1 MNSFISC
8 LQNSIKSYF
17 IFYNA
22 KLLLKDLYET
32 IKKDIEEN
40 NEKSSD
46 LMAGI
51 KDYILK
57 NRSSSKIVDM
67 TYKKLVEIITNL
79 FGNENMEWTRLP
91 DHNIP
96 LEFLL
101 FFYQYKDI

>member
-1 MNSFISC
+1 M
-8 LQNSIKSYF
+8 
-17 IFYNA
+17 
-22 KLLLKDLYET
+22 KDLYET

-46 LMAGI
+46 LIAGI

-79 FGNENMEWTRLP
+79 FGNENMEWTKLP
-91 DHNIP
+91 DSDLS
-96 LEFLL
+96 LECLL
-101 FFYQYKDI
+101 FYNQNKNN

>member
-40 NEKSSD
+40 NEKSDD
-46 LMAGI
+46 LIAGI

-79 FGNENMEWTRLP
+79 FGNENMEWTKLP
-91 DHNIP
+91 DSDLS
-96 LEFLL
+96 LECLL
-101 FFYQYKDI
+101 FYNQNKNN

>member
-1 MNSFISC
+1 M
-8 LQNSIKSYF
+8 
-17 IFYNA
+17 
-22 KLLLKDLYET
+22 KDLYET

-46 LMAGI
+46 LIAGI

-79 FGNENMEWTRLP
+79 FGNENMERTKLP
-91 DHNIP
+91 DSDLS
-96 LEFLL
+96 LECLL
-101 FFYQYKDI
+101 FYNQNKNN

>member
-1 MNSFISC
+1 LNSFISC

-40 NEKSSD
+40 NEKSDD
-46 LMAGI
+46 LIAGI

-79 FGNENMEWTRLP
+79 FGNENMEWTKLP
-91 DHNIP
+91 DSDLS
-96 LEFLL
+96 LECLL
-101 FFYQYKDI
+101 FYNQNKNN